1 MDDRQMRDIEIIAVI
16 VLTILFCYFLFL
28 MTAFFMRPKKDD
40 VWQDGD
46 TGPNWGKDGK

>member
-1 MDDRQMRDIEIIAVI
+1 MRDIEIIAVI

-28 MTAFFMRPKKDD
+28 TVAFFMRPKNDD

-46 TGPNWGKDGK
+46 AGPNWGKDGK

>member
-1 MDDRQMRDIEIIAVI
+1 MKDIEIIAVI

-28 MTAFFMRPKKDD
+28 TVAFFVRPKNQDD

-46 TGPNWGKDGK
+46 AGPNWGKDGK